1 MKTILKAIGM
11 IFRFIWKTITLFRL
25 LVTNLLFLFT
35 IAIIYILY
43 TQSAS
48 DDTNIQIHQP
58 SALVL
63 NLSGPI
69 HEQATYVQ
77 SVDSIATSL
86 LGDSLPKENI
96 LFDIVDTI
104 RHAKDDEQISG
115 LVLSL
120 GEMSETNLTKLRYI
134 AKAIN
139 EFKTSGK
146 PVFAVGNMY
155 TQSQYY
161 LASYADKI
169 LMSPDGLVM
178 LKGYSAYGLYY
189 KNLLD
194 KLDVT
199 THIFRVGTYK
209 SAVEPFMRNDMSD
222 AAKAS
227 NKRWLQQLWD
237 AYLTDVAANRNI
249 TPDKLRLSMD
259 DFLAQL
265 KRVHGDIAKL
275 SLDLGLVDELISR
288 PQMRAEL
295 TDTFG
300 SDGQDGYRSIG
311 YYDYL
316 NAIDSQFEP
325 SLTTKNEIAVIVA
338 SGTIMDGNQPR
349 GEAIGSENIS
359 VLLREARNDP
369 HIKAV
374 VLRVDSPGGSASASE
389 VIRSE
394 IDALKASG
402 KPVVVSMSS
411 LAASGGYWLSTSA
424 DQIVAQPTTLTGSIG
439 IFSVLATFEHSLDR
453 IGVSTDG
460 VGTTPFSGQ
469 GVATGL
475 SDGTKQALQL
485 TIEHGYQRFISL
497 VAEHRH
503 LSLQDVDKVAQG
515 HVWTGQDALKFGL
528 VDKMGDFDDAVA
540 LAAKLAK
547 VDDYQLDWLEEPVST
562 MQKLLIGLFSEA
574 RVSLGL
580 NVTALLPES
589 LRSTTQ
595 KMLSDATLLNQL
607 NDPKGQYAFC
617 LNCEVE

>member
-1 MKTILKAIGM
+1 M
-11 IFRFIWKTITLFRL
+11 FTL
-25 LVTNLLFLFT
+25 
-35 IAIIYILY
+35 AIIYILY
-43 TQSAS
+43 TQSS
-48 DDTNIQIHQP
+48 QEDTSIQIHQP

-69 HEQATYVQ
+69 REQATYVQ
-77 SVDSIATSL
+77 SVDSIASSL

-139 EFKTSGK
+139 EFKASGK
-146 PVFAVGNMY
+146 PVFAVGNLY

-189 KNLLD
+189 KTLLD
-194 KLDVT
+194 KLDIT

-209 SAVEPFMRNDMSD
+209 SAVEPFMRDDMSD

-237 AYLTDVAANRNI
+237 AYLSDVAANRNI

-259 DFLAQL
+259 DFLTQL
-265 KRVHGDIAKL
+265 KRVHGDVAKL
-275 SLDLGLVDELISR
+275 SLDLGLVDELASR

-295 TDTFG
+295 SDTFG
-300 SDGQDGYRSIG
+300 SNGQDGYRSIS

-316 NAIDSQFEP
+316 NTLDSQFKP
-325 SLTTKNEIAVIVA
+325 SLTTDNEIAVIVA

-359 VLLREARNDP
+359 ALLRDARNDP

-439 IFSVLATFEHSLDR
+439 IFSVLTTFEHSLDR

-469 GVATGL
+469 GFTTGL

-497 VAEHRH
+497 VAEHRN

-528 VDKMGDFDDAVA
+528 VDKMGDFDDAVD

-547 VDDYQLDWLEEPVST
+547 VDDYQLNWLEEPVST

-580 NVTALLPES
+580 DVTALLPES